1 MDKLKPAESQRVQK
15 SKSVQYLLGGLLVG
29 AAVIGLVLWLSGPSK
44 PNNNE
49 KDKFALKDAEITLQ
63 KLEQEQADILLKIN
77 NLSNEISEK
86 QIEINRND
94 ENKGKLQENLINLKS
109 ALEVAKERA
118 DDAKEWK
125 ALRSQ
130 EKREREIAETSE
142 SVFNLERTIT
152 DSEQDFTRLKVEKQE
167 LDAQLF
173 ELNSRQQKNE
183 TEFENNKKAVKA
195 VEQRIKDLGGVLKL

>member
-1 MDKLKPAESQRVQK
+1 MDKLKPAESQRIQK
-15 SKSVQYLLGGLLVG
+15 NKSVQYLLGGLLVG
-29 AAVIGLVLWLSGPSK
+29 AAVIGLALWLSGPTK
-44 PNNNE
+44 PNNKE
-49 KDKFALKDAEITLQ
+49 KDKFALRDAEITLQ
-63 KLEQEQADILLKIN
+63 KLEQEQSDIFLKIN

-94 ENKGKLQENLINLKS
+94 ENKGKLQENLVNLKS

-118 DDAKEWK
+118 EDAKEWK

-183 TEFENNKKAVKA
+183 TEFDNNKKAVKA
-195 VEQRIKDLGGVLKL
+195 VEQRIKDLGGVLKF

>member
-1 MDKLKPAESQRVQK
+1 MDKLKPAESQRIQK
-15 SKSVQYLLGGLLVG
+15 NKSVQYLLGGLLVG
-29 AAVIGLVLWLSGPSK
+29 AAVIGLALWLSGPTK
-44 PNNNE
+44 PNNKE
-49 KDKFALKDAEITLQ
+49 KDKFALRDAEITLQ
-63 KLEQEQADILLKIN
+63 KLEQEQSDILLKIN

-94 ENKGKLQENLINLKS
+94 ENKGKLQENLVNLKS

-118 DDAKEWK
+118 EDAKEWK

-183 TEFENNKKAVKA
+183 TEFDNNKKAVKA
-195 VEQRIKDLGGVLKL
+195 VEQRIKDLGGILKF